1 MKAERAGSGAMS
13 QTNAPTI
20 GPPPSPPEPR
30 LRRAFSWRLF
40 RRLRLGRGQRATEN
54 LVLAAVVFDEICD
67 LQCRDKPHRCYR
79 DARCKHLMPERQMI
93 NPRRVAPPVDHP
105 LRVIDDALWVQR
117 VLVLITVVLDEPPA
131 MTKIVSKDQE
141 SNKTYPRNF
150 WRLEIWLR
158 APMQNRQLAK
168 LQ

>member
-1 MKAERAGSGAMS
+1 
-13 QTNAPTI
+13 
-20 GPPPSPPEPR
+20 
-30 LRRAFSWRLF
+30 
-40 RRLRLGRGQRATEN
+40 
-54 LVLAAVVFDEICD
+54 
-67 LQCRDKPHRCYR
+67 
-79 DARCKHLMPERQMI
+79 MI